1 MFELHITCTKDI
13 SKINIDFTDGT
24 STVCGAE
31 GISKTENPENP
42 KNPKS
47 SKGLS
52 KEFRETREPKEPR
65 EPKKVDIPDWESYN
79 AKPTFESIKPPE
91 IPEVQ
96 RQPKIDDVLNNFEI

>member
-31 GISKTENPENP
+31 GISKTENPEIP
-42 KNPKS
+42 KTPKS

-52 KEFRETREPKEPR
+52 KEPR
-65 EPKKVDIPDWESYN
+65 ESKKENFPDWESYN

>member
-31 GISKTENPENP
+31 GISKTEKPEIP
-42 KNPKS
+42 KTPKS

-52 KEFRETREPKEPR
+52 KEFRETR

>member
-24 STVCGAE
+24 STVCGVE
-31 GISKTENPENP
+31 DISKTEIP
-42 KNPKS
+42 KTPKS
-47 SKGLS
+47 SKGIS
-52 KEFRETREPKEPR
+52 KEPR
-65 EPKKVDIPDWESYN
+65 EPRESKKVDIPDWESYN
-79 AKPTFESIKPPE
+79 AKPKFETIKPPE

>member
-31 GISKTENPENP
+31 DISKTEIP
-42 KNPKS
+42 KTPKS
-47 SKGLS
+47 SKGIS
-52 KEFRETREPKEPR
+52 KEPREPR

-79 AKPTFESIKPPE
+79 AKPKFETIKPPE